1 MSPEKV
7 LLLTALEEDSPKY
20 YRVERLMQVLA
31 NLDQRF
37 NCPKG
42 AHRHI
47 IGCLRIVE
55 EHFVPSKRST
65 MQMYDFCHFFIN
77 DSAGIYYC
85 FQFRGHHVLIHR
97 NGAYGIYRSAV
108 GIKQGS
114 NFDWSFYRENSVCL
128 VQVKNSKDESLWQNE
143 YNRTPS

>member
-1 MSPEKV
+1 MSPEKA

-55 EHFVPSKRST
+55 EHFVPSKKST
-65 MQMYDFCHFFIN
+65 M
-77 DSAGIYYC
+77 
-85 FQFRGHHVLIHR
+85 
-97 NGAYGIYRSAV
+97 
-108 GIKQGS
+108 
-114 NFDWSFYRENSVCL
+114 
-128 VQVKNSKDESLWQNE
+128 
-143 YNRTPS
+143 